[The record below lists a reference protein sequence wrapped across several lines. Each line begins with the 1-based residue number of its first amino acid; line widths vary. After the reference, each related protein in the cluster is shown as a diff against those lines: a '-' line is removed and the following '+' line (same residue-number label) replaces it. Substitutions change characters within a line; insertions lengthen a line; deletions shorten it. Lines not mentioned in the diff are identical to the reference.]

1 MGSPVF
7 LIWIVLIGFMFY
19 FLMIRPQKRA
29 RAQQTDMLQHL
40 QPGAQVRTTAQ
51 IMGTI
56 VEVGDDWAIVETTP
70 GTRIKFGKPAI
81 VGIIADDEPAEE
93 GAEDAPT
100 PGGIGDAPAPTAQDK
115 AQDSVPAQA
124 QDAVPAEDAAEAGQ
138 PAAADG
144 HADHAGTAA
153 GAAGAPEAPEAGAA
167 DSAEEAQD
175 AESVAKK

>member
-29 RAQQTDMLQHL
+29 RAQQSDMLQHL

-81 VGIIADDEPAEE
+81 VGIILDTEADTEAGPES
-93 GAEDAPT
+93 EDAPT
-100 PGGIGDAPAPTAQDK
+100 PGGIGDAPQSDRTPGAEAESH
-115 AQDSVPAQA
+115 SV
-124 QDAVPAEDAAEAGQ
+124 QDAVPS
-138 PAAADG
+138 
-144 HADHAGTAA
+144 A
-153 GAAGAPEAPEAGAA
+153 GAASEVEAAVKPSDE
-167 DSAEEAQD
+167 DSVEEVKD
-175 AESVAKK
+175 AEPAKS

>member
-29 RAQQTDMLQHL
+29 RAQQSDMLQHL
-40 QPGAQVRTTAQ
+40 QLGARVRTTAQ

-81 VGIIADDEPAEE
+81 VGIILDDEPSEE

-100 PGGIGDAPAPTAQDK
+100 PGGIGDAPSHTV
-115 AQDSVPAQA
+115 QDSVPAQA
-124 QDAVPAEDAAEAGQ
+124 QDAVPADAAAEADQ
-138 PAAADG
+138 PAAAADLAG
-144 HADHAGTAA
+144 TTAADHAGQT
-153 GAAGAPEAPEAGAA
+153 GEAGQARAA

>member
-19 FLMIRPQKRA
+19 FMMIRPQKKA
-29 RAQQTDMLQHL
+29 RAQQVDMLSHL

-81 VGIIADDEPAEE
+81 VGIIMPDDAEDTE
-93 GAEDAPT
+93 NAEAAENGEDAPT
-100 PGGIGDAPAPTAQDK
+100 PGGIGDAPLAEPAGTAHSV
-115 AQDSVPAQA
+115 QDSVSVSALETA
-124 QDAVPAEDAAEAGQ
+124 DKTDAEAVAAVEDAGEAVADAQ
-138 PAAADG
+138 PAK
-144 HADHAGTAA
+144 
-153 GAAGAPEAPEAGAA
+153 
-167 DSAEEAQD
+167 S
-175 AESVAKK
+175 

>member
-29 RAQQTDMLQHL
+29 RAQQSDMLQHL
-40 QPGAQVRTTAQ
+40 QPGAKVRTTAQ

-81 VGIIADDEPAEE
+81 VGIILEDDAEDAAE
-93 GAEDAPT
+93 QDAEDAPT
-100 PGGIGDAPAPTAQDK
+100 PGGIGDAPQSDHQPGADAQTH
-115 AQDSVPAQA
+115 SV
-124 QDAVPAEDAAEAGQ
+124 QDAVPSAGSASDVEATAK
-138 PAAADG
+138 PAGEAAD
-144 HADHAGTAA
+144 
-153 GAAGAPEAPEAGAA
+153 AA
-167 DSAEEAQD
+167 DSVKEVRD
-175 AESVAKK
+175 AEPAKS

>member
-29 RAQQTDMLQHL
+29 RAQQSDMLQHL
-40 QPGAQVRTTAQ
+40 QPGARVRTTAQ

-81 VGIIADDEPAEE
+81 VGIILDDEPSEE

-100 PGGIGDAPAPTAQDK
+100 PGGIGDAPSHTV
-115 AQDSVPAQA
+115 QDSVPAQA
-124 QDAVPAEDAAEAGQ
+124 QDAVPADAAETDQ
-138 PAAADG
+138 PAAAADLAG
-144 HADHAGTAA
+144 TTAADHAGQA
-153 GAAGAPEAPEAGAA
+153 GETGAA

>member
-7 LIWIVLIGFMFY
+7 LIWIVLIGAMFY
-19 FLMIRPQKRA
+19 FMMIRPQKRA
-29 RAQQTDMLQHL
+29 RAQQSDMLSHL

-81 VGIIADDEPAEE
+81 VGIILDDDAEDETEGE

-100 PGGIGDAPAPTAQDK
+100 PGGIGDAPPHAVQD
-115 AQDSVPAQA
+115 AV
-124 QDAVPAEDAAEAGQ
+124 QDAVPAQDAKPAGAEAEADEAEKADQADDADKAGK
-138 PAAADG
+138 AAS
-144 HADHAGTAA
+144 
-153 GAAGAPEAPEAGAA
+153 A
-167 DSAEEAQD
+167 DSSEEVKD
-175 AESVAKK
+175 AEPAKS